1 MLIYPNAKESGL
13 INMAKDW
20 LLYEKAELPSFR
32 HYQWSSVETS
42 FGYGQDWKWVE
53 KITDHPID
61 KLIRRPTGGG
71 IVKHGEDWTYCLVI
85 PSVHHAFSMPPLD
98 LYKEVHLCISSA
110 LAKQDL
116 MTTLQPCPKEK
127 GKIIPGDCFEEPVG
141 WDLMNFGSST
151 KVAGAAMK
159 RSRKGVLLQGTII
172 MDKSWKLKREKF
184 QESLIHLISEMLK
197 ETTDQVDWPNNNS
210 PEIEK
215 VYNQFASLEWKK
227 NRIRN

>member
-20 LLYEKAELPSFR
+20 LLFEKADLPSFR
-32 HYQWSSVETS
+32 HYHWSSKETS

-53 KITDHPID
+53 KITNKSVE

-71 IVKHGEDWTYCLVI
+71 IVKHEDDWTYCLVI
-85 PSVHHAFSMPPLD
+85 PGVHHAFSMPPLD
-98 LYKEVHLCISSA
+98 LYKQVHLCISSA

-116 MTTLQPCPKEK
+116 VTTLQPCPKEK

-141 WDLMNFGSST
+141 WDLMSFDSS
-151 KVAGAAMK
+151 KKIAGAAMK

-172 MDKSWKLKREKF
+172 MDKSWTLSRKKF
-184 QESLIHLISEMLK
+184 QESLIHYISEMLNEK
-197 ETTDQVDWPNNNS
+197 IDHVNWPNNVS
-210 PEIEK
+210 SDIDK
-215 VYNQFASLEWKK
+215 LQNQFATLEWKK

>member
-20 LLYEKAELPSFR
+20 LLFEKADLPSFR
-32 HYQWSSVETS
+32 HYHWSSKETS

-53 KITDHPID
+53 KITNKSVE

-71 IVKHGEDWTYCLVI
+71 IVKHGDDWTYCLVI
-85 PSVHHAFSMPPLD
+85 PGVHHAFSMPPLD
-98 LYKEVHLCISSA
+98 LYKQVHLCISSA

-116 MTTLQPCPKEK
+116 VTILQPCPKEK

-141 WDLMNFGSST
+141 WDLMSFDSS
-151 KVAGAAMK
+151 KKIAGAAMK
-159 RSRKGVLLQGTII
+159 RSRNGVLLQGTII
-172 MDKSWKLKREKF
+172 MDKSWTLSRKKF
-184 QESLIHLISEMLK
+184 QESLIHYISEMLNEK
-197 ETTDQVDWPNNNS
+197 IDHVNWPNNVS
-210 PEIEK
+210 SDIDK
-215 VYNQFASLEWKK
+215 LQNQFATLEWKK